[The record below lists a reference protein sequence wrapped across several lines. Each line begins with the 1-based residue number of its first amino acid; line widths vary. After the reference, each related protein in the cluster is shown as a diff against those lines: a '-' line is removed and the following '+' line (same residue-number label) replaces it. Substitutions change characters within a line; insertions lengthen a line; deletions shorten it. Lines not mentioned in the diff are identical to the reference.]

1 MPETQKA
8 FVENC
13 SPDKKSYSSPKH
25 CVPPTYPSRELVQQE
40 QIYPSPADQLEEIT
54 LKEQRADITA
64 LPAPTAP
71 PPLSPPSDSHSR
83 NNSRSCFHH
92 CQRTVRVILTVTV
105 GIKQR
110 LSEVASG
117 QECSQE
123 SECGLHRCKK
133 AWKSRPWTLP
143 PCQVTV
149 QQRQP
154 GQFWEQVKQKAL
166 ECGEWELVE
175 KLGMPN
181 AGGSASASASAE
193 GDAQVYPVFKASPG
207 SNQQDSHS
215 VIAWKVVQNLQMRVA
230 KYGLR
235 SPEVMQIIRV
245 INIDLILSILLKCY
259 FSLCSLGVLRV
270 IGDRWQRELHWKI
283 RIGHKMTLDVQ
294 LALMP

>member
-1 MPETQKA
+1 MT
-8 FVENC
+8 
-13 SPDKKSYSSPKH
+13 
-25 CVPPTYPSRELVQQE
+25 
-40 QIYPSPADQLEEIT
+40 
-54 LKEQRADITA
+54 
-64 LPAPTAP
+64 
-71 PPLSPPSDSHSR
+71 
-83 NNSRSCFHH
+83 
-92 CQRTVRVILTVTV
+92 LTVTV

-110 LSEVASG
+110 LSEVVSG

-181 AGGSASASASAE
+181 AGGSASAGASAE

-235 SPEVMQIIRV
+235 SPEVMQIIWV

-259 FSLCSLGVLRV
+259 FNL
-270 IGDRWQRELHWKI
+270 
-283 RIGHKMTLDVQ
+283 
-294 LALMP
+294 